1 MITLSV
7 ITLSGFHC
15 IYIYIEREKKDR
27 YRAREIVRKIE
38 RERER
43 RKKIEER

>member
-1 MITLSV
+1 MLSVLIWPKV

-15 IYIYIEREKKDR
+15 IYRERERKKDR

-38 RERER
+38 RERE
-43 RKKIEER
+43 KEEKR